1 MHVLHNHVVL
11 KTKWREQEMQASGR
25 IHYTKKFTHY
35 TVDQA
40 EDILSGVLEV
50 DERRD
55 RNSSSLIRAH

>member
-1 MHVLHNHVVL
+1 
-11 KTKWREQEMQASGR
+11 MQASGR
-25 IHYTKKFTHY
+25 ILHNKKFTHY